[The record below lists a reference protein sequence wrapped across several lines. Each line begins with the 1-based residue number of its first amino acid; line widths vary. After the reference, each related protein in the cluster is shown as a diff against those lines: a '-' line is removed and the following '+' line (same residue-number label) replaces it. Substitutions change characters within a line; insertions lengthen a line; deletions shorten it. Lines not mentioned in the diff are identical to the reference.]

1 MEMSRWTL
9 VVEFDSVQEMIAE
22 DDYEGGKSEAAEF
35 YTFIRDYWSGMD
47 ETWLNE
53 DTDITDET
61 VTVTFPTLD
70 DIEQPLLWLTM
81 YAVPKKVELVRN
93 DTRTGGPARHEE

>member
-9 VVEFDSVQEMIAE
+9 VVEFDSIQEMIAE

-53 DTDITDET
+53 DTDMTDET

-70 DIEQPLLWLTM
+70 DIEQPPEVLDIGRRALRSALS
-81 YAVPKKVELVRN
+81 AELQVF
-93 DTRTGGPARHEE
+93 P